1 MNQLQHLLLKLNEEC
16 VEVAFA
22 ATELKGAKLNANAI
36 WQLADKAVDMDLEI
50 NDLNAVIRLLNKF
63 YNFSYVYDKK
73 HADEEF
79 IRQAMHKGFEYW
91 SDKIETYCLEVA
103 KLSSKAMQFGLLE
116 RHPNL
121 SENNLQRIHK
131 ALDDLYIAITVLVS
145 KFNLPY
151 KLDQKKIDN
160 KMAKIMQYLDY
171 SFSLGMVHQGIS
183 PADQYPATS
192 MI

>member
-1 MNQLQHLLLKLNEEC
+1 MNQLQHLLLKLNEES

-22 ATELKGAKLNANAI
+22 STELKGAKSNTNAI

-50 NDLNAVIRLLNKF
+50 NDLNAVIGLLNKF

-79 IRQAMHKGFEYW
+79 IRQAAHKGFEYW
-91 SDKIETYCLEVA
+91 SDKIATHCLQVA
-103 KLSSKAMQFGLLE
+103 KLASKAMQFGLLE

-121 SENNLQRIHK
+121 SENNLQRIHM
-131 ALDDLYIAITVLVS
+131 ALDDLYIAITVLAS

-151 KLDQKKIDN
+151 KLDQQKINN

-171 SFSLGMVHQGIS
+171 SFGLGMVQQGTT
-183 PADQYPATS
+183 PTDQYPSTS
-192 MI
+192 SI